1 MRIAADGYELGRGA
15 RGVGRV
21 IQNFLRHLP
30 GLLPEDDVFVYVREP
45 AAPGRLPGLSE
56 SVLPRTG
63 GYLRWLNGP
72 LRRALRRDRPD
83 VFIAA
88 NYVLPLFY
96 GGPTV
101 LMEHDISVV
110 SHPEWYPR
118 KYALSRRFLVGRSLA
133 RASAVVVPSDFTRR
147 EIQARFRV
155 PDGKL
160 SVIGYG
166 VEDSFRRR
174 PGAEVE
180 RWKGE
185 KGLAGKRLVG
195 FLGSIFRRRHVLELV
210 RAVGRLRAEL
220 PDLAVHLV
228 GENLGGLNR
237 TECDEVRS
245 LSWVRWDTT
254 LAEADLPVYYSAL
267 DAFAYLSEYEGFGF
281 PPLEALACGTPAVV
295 LGRASLAEIFRD
307 VAVTVE
313 TVAEDAVARGLRTA
327 LAGGSTR
334 TGGRPDPAA
343 LRERFS
349 WPKASAELA
358 GLLSA
363 LKSGE
368 GPS

>member
-30 GLLPEDDVFVYVREP
+30 GLLPEDDIFVYVREP
-45 AAPGRLPGLSE
+45 AATGRLTGLSE
-56 SVLPRTG
+56 SVLPWTG

-83 VFIAA
+83 IFIAA
-88 NYVLPLFY
+88 NYVLPLFSR
-96 GGPTV
+96 GPTV
-101 LMEHDISVV
+101 LIDPDISVV
-110 SHPEWYPR
+110 AHPEWYPR

-133 RASAVVVPSDFTRR
+133 GASAVVVPSEFTRR
-147 EIQARFRV
+147 EIRERFRI
-155 PDGKL
+155 PDRKM

-174 PGAEVE
+174 PGGEVE
-180 RWKGE
+180 RWKAE

-195 FLGSIFRRRHVLELV
+195 FLGSIFRRRHVLKLV
-210 RAVGRLRAEL
+210 RAVGRLRAES
-220 PDLAVHLV
+220 PVLAVHLV
-228 GENLGGLNR
+228 GENLGGLSR

-245 LSWVRWDTT
+245 LPWVRWDTT
-254 LAEADLPVYYSAL
+254 LGEADLPVYYSAL

-295 LGRASLAEIFRD
+295 LGRASLAEVFRD
-307 VAVTVE
+307 VAITVE
-313 TVAEDAVARGLRTA
+313 SVDEDSVARGLRSA
-327 LAGGSTR
+327 LADGSTG
-334 TGGRPDPAA
+334 TGRRPDPAA

-349 WPKASAELA
+349 WPKAAAELA

-363 LKSGE
+363 LKSGV
-368 GPS
+368 GGS